1 MEKKNK
7 NLSKKEYHFS
17 KSYYKRKRKLLERA
31 FGGKP
36 RRKKVFY
43 HGKKGI
49 IYYNVKITRRVV

>member
-17 KSYYKRKRKLLERA
+17 KSYYKRKRKMLERA

-43 HGKKGI
+43 HGKKGDNI
-49 IYYNVKITRRVV
+49 L